1 MSDALGEIIIT
12 RTSLAPGHQVGERTI
27 TRRGGRVQILEKEFA
42 VSNSSMAPY
51 SFTTKPDTKTRKSTK
66 GKYTL
71 HALLDGHYG
80 EVACIA
86 AHPLGSHVA
95 SGGRDG
101 THIWNLQEK
110 KLLGSPAGAGDRGVT
125 TALAWMI
132 RPDDTDDGLAFG
144 TDDGYLSIWRRSRK
158 EQDFAEV
165 YCNRLEGGEDGQ
177 EIAAIAFDATSGQLA
192 IVHRSE
198 IVHRFVVGPLMRLTV
213 VKSTRIKNHWPQA
226 VAFGQ
231 TAARGPE
238 IWSFGGKTNSNI
250 IDAGGKVTVTKT
262 TGVLERGGAAISVKD
277 DAYILDDTSQG
288 VTLYKLSGSE
298 RVKTFAVETNER
310 RSRNVCFHD
319 GGKAIVTG
327 SDHGDVYVF
336 DRRTDD
342 GGGSTDDNSWKIG
355 REDRQNGS
363 SSMGEKDACV
373 ATGGSTP
380 GQAPPRTLR
389 VASDLCTAVC
399 SFRLAKPAAGRALY
413 RMLPVT
419 SRLYRKHANGW
430 TV

>member
-125 TALAWMI
+125 TALTWMI

-144 TDDGYLSIWRRSRK
+144 TDDGYLSIWQRSRK

-177 EIAAIAFDATSGQLA
+177 EIAAMAFDATSGQLA

-238 IWSFGGKTNSNI
+238 IWSFGREDGEINI

-288 VTLYKLSGSE
+288 IALYKLSGSE

-342 GGGSTDDNSWKIG
+342 GDGGSTDDNSWKIG

-373 ATGGSTP
+373 VTGGSTP

-389 VASDLCTAVC
+389 VATCRRPTIQEAREWMDS
-399 SFRLAKPAAGRALY
+399 
-413 RMLPVT
+413 VT
-419 SRLYRKHANGW
+419 SLDFGIESVASLDLD
-430 TV
+430 TL

>member
-1 MSDALGEIIIT
+1 
-12 RTSLAPGHQVGERTI
+12 
-27 TRRGGRVQILEKEFA
+27 
-42 VSNSSMAPY
+42 MAPY

-144 TDDGYLSIWRRSRK
+144 TDDGYLSIWWRSRK

-165 YCNRLEGGEDGQ
+165 YCNCLEGGEDGQ
-177 EIAAIAFDATSGQLA
+177 EIAAMAFDATSGQLA

-198 IVHRFVVGPLMRLTV
+198 IVHQFVVGPLMRLTV
-213 VKSTRIKNHWPQA
+213 VKLTRIKNHWPQA

-238 IWSFGGKTNSNI
+238 IWSFGREDSEINI
-250 IDAGGKVTVTKT
+250 IDAGGKVTMTKT
-262 TGVLERGGAAISVKD
+262 TGVVIGGAAISVKD
-277 DAYILDDTSQG
+277 DAYILDDTLQG
-288 VTLYKLSGSE
+288 VALYKLSGSE

-319 GGKAIVTG
+319 GRKAIVTG

-336 DRRTDD
+336 DRRTGEVNDIIHVGCKD
-342 GGGSTDDNSWKIG
+342 WVQLVMTTEMEGVPMIIVGRSGEKIG
-355 REDRQNGS
+355 RTALQVWERKTPASRPEAARQGRLLQGLS
-363 SSMGEKDACV
+363 GWQVICV
-373 ATGGSTP
+373 LLSVLFVL
-380 GQAPPRTLR
+380 QNLPPEAREWMESVTSLDFGIES
-389 VASDLCTAVC
+389 VASLDLDT
-399 SFRLAKPAAGRALY
+399 L
-413 RMLPVT
+413 
-419 SRLYRKHANGW
+419 
-430 TV
+430 